1 MTTETLTK
9 KVLALALT
17 IAALAAGQ
25 NAAAQVGTFTVTNT
39 SGSTFTVTRTSN
51 TDATEKVMYRT
62 VSLSAIAGTHFT
74 AASGTLTFDAEH
86 NTRTVTVEEKTPT
99 ADAYKYQTAASRQY
113 RFEVTDLGGTVLAS
127 KDRSITSGLTQFSG
141 AKVSSSIT
149 NLVTFSGSNFSSG
162 LSSGKYLDVSYT
174 PPTSQV
180 ETSGTLSGYVLI
192 DDSYDYAQ
200 KPATVK
206 NVTLAGSTI
215 IGRDEVGGIV
225 GYSFVGT
232 FENCRVLSDVTIKAD
247 ASGADYHGG
256 IVGYIFGRGTVNGC
270 YSAATVTRDGNS
282 NCTNYGGIV
291 GKTNGTVSK
300 CIADGAWVIGS
311 EESSSG
317 AIVGTNDGGT
327 LAHNYYYGC
336 SVKSF
341 GNNVGTGSGDVT
353 ENDGAVRTDGIP
365 LLDNYSN
372 DFVLRHYADGS
383 PHDFTLAGR
392 TLYRDGDWN
401 TLCLPFPLV
410 LASSALDGTDVRT
423 LSSSEFSNGTLT
435 LNFTDQGAVTTLA
448 TGKPYIIKWTAA
460 ADIVNPTFTD
470 VTISNVT
477 ANVETTYADFLGTY
491 APINFTEDDNTKLFV
506 GAANKLYYPKSG
518 AHIGAFRAYFQLG
531 NGLTAGD
538 PASNAPI
545 QNFVLNL
552 GDGDAMGI
560 GSLSPDPSPSRERS
574 AGAWYSPDGRK
585 LQGKPTAKGM
595 YIHNGYKVIIK

>member
-270 YSAATVTRDGNS
+270 YSAATVTRDDNS
-282 NCTNYGGIV
+282 NCKHYGGIV
-291 GKTNGTVSK
+291 GKTNGTISN
-300 CIADGAWVIGS
+300 CIAVGAWVIGS

-327 LAHNYYYGC
+327 LARNYYYDC

-341 GNNVGTGSGDVT
+341 ANNVGTGSGDVS
-353 ENDGAVRTDGIP
+353 ENDGAVKADAVLNESETVPTDLSGT
-365 LLDNYSN
+365 
-372 DFVLRHYADGS
+372 VALRRE
-383 PHDFTLAGR
+383 FTAGKAS
-392 TLYRDGDWN
+392 TI
-401 TLCLPFPLV
+401 CLPFAMTTISGGKV
-410 LASSALDGTDVRT
+410 YEFAGVTYDATDGWVATMSDAT
-423 LSSSEFSNGTLT
+423 PGGNNMTTTEANKPYLFLPDAT
-435 LNFTDQGAVTTLA
+435 GAVIF
-448 TGKPYIIKWTAA
+448 GGTAA
-460 ADIVNPTFTD
+460 A
-470 VTISNVT
+470 TIT
-477 ANVETTYADFLGTY
+477 AGETTSGDWTFLGTY
-491 APINFTEDDNTKLFV
+491 SEVKWDEAPTGIYGFSAQNVNGQGISQGEFVKV
-506 GAANKLYYPKSG
+506 GAKVKIRPL
-518 AHIGAFRAYFQLG
+518 RAYLQNENFAAARAMTRGSGELPNRIIVRLVGSNG
-531 NGLTAGD
+531 NTT
-538 PASNAPI
+538 
-545 QNFVLNL
+545 
-552 GDGDAMGI
+552 GI
-560 GSLSPDPSPSRERS
+560 GTLDTRTGEVEIES
-574 AGAWYSPDGRK
+574 WYDLNGRK
-585 LQGKPTAKGM
+585 LSGKPTQRAI
-595 YIHNGYKVIIK
+595 YINNGKKIAIK